1 MPKIGKINPDDID
14 EGALVRTEAIIQS
27 MTKAERSKPQI
38 INGARRQRIANGSG
52 TRPQDVSTLIKQF
65 DMMRKMLRQQ
75 MGALPGPGS
84 RSSRKARKS
93 MPKMK
98 GF

>member
-1 MPKIGKINPDDID
+1 
-14 EGALVRTEAIIQS
+14 
-27 MTKAERSKPQI
+27 MTLAERRKPQI
-38 INGARRQRIANGSG
+38 INGSRRQRIANGSG

-75 MGALPGPGS
+75 LGALPTEPGM
-84 RSSRKARKS
+84 RSSRKARRG
-93 MPKMK
+93 MPKVR